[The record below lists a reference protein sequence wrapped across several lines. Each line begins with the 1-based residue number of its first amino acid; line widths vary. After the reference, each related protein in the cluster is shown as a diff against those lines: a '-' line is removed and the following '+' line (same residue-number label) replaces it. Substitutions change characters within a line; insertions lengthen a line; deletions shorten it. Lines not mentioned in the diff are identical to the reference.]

1 MVITIK
7 GADMSKSKTGRKI
20 AFKKRRQ
27 NRLGMILVSVVVLMM
42 CLVMIVSMMSLN
54 KKRNGYIEREQNLQQ
69 QIEAEEK
76 RAEDLKE
83 YEKYTKTA
91 AYVEEVAKDK
101 LGLVY
106 EDEVVFQAEEK

>member
-1 MVITIK
+1 M
-7 GADMSKSKTGRKI
+7 ARRKV

-27 NRLGMILVSVVVLMM
+27 NRLGMILVSVVV
-42 CLVMIVSMMSLN
+42 VMLFIVMSISMASLS
-54 KKRNGYIEREQNLQQ
+54 KKRDDYLEKEQSLQK
-69 QIEAEEK
+69 QIEAEND
-76 RAEDLKE
+76 RAEELVE

-106 EDEVVFQAEEK
+106 QDEIVFQAEEK

>member
-1 MVITIK
+1 M
-7 GADMSKSKTGRKI
+7 AGRKV

-27 NRLGMILVSVVVLMM
+27 NRLGMILVTVVVLML
-42 CLVMIVSMMSLN
+42 CLVLTVSMMSLN
-54 KKRNGYIEREQNLQQ
+54 KKRDGYIERQESLQR
-69 QIEAEEK
+69 QIDAENK
-76 RAEDLKE
+76 RTQDLEE

-106 EDEVVFQAEEK
+106 EDEIVFQAEEK

>member
-1 MVITIK
+1 MV
-7 GADMSKSKTGRKI
+7 KSKTKRKI
-20 AFKKRRQ
+20 AFRKRRQ
-27 NRLGMILVSVVVLMM
+27 NRLGMMLVSIVVLMM
-42 CLVMIVSMMSLN
+42 CLVMLVSMVSLK
-54 KKRNGYIEREQNLQQ
+54 KKRDGYLEREQSLQQ
-69 QIEAEEK
+69 QIDAETQRAEE
-76 RAEDLKE
+76 LKE

>member
-1 MVITIK
+1 
-7 GADMSKSKTGRKI
+7 MSRRKV

-27 NRLGMILVSVVVLMM
+27 NRLGMILVMVVVLMLCM
-42 CLVMIVSMMSLN
+42 VMVVSMSSLR
-54 KKRNGYIEREQNLQQ
+54 KKRDGYIERQESLQR
-69 QIEAEEK
+69 QIDAETK
-76 RAEDLKE
+76 RTEDLEE

-106 EDEVVFQAEEK
+106 KDEIVFQAEEK

>member
-1 MVITIK
+1 M
-7 GADMSKSKTGRKI
+7 GRRKV

-27 NRLGMILVSVVVLMM
+27 NRLGMVLVTGVVVLL
-42 CLVMIVSMMSLN
+42 CLVLTISMMSLK
-54 KKRNGYIEREQNLQQ
+54 KKRDGYVQKQESLEQ
-69 QIEAEEK
+69 QIEAENK
-76 RAEDLKE
+76 RAEDLVE

-106 EDEVVFQAEEK
+106 EDEIVFQAEEK

>member
-1 MVITIK
+1 MARRRV
-7 GADMSKSKTGRKI
+7 

-27 NRLGMILVSVVVLMM
+27 NRLGMMLVAFVVAMLFI
-42 CLVMIVSMMSLN
+42 VMSISMFSLN
-54 KKRNGYIEREQNLQQ
+54 KKRNAYIDRKMNLEK
-69 QIEAEEK
+69 QIESENERAEE
-76 RAEDLKE
+76 LVE

-106 EDEVVFQAEEK
+106 EDEIVFQAEEK

>member
-1 MVITIK
+1 M
-7 GADMSKSKTGRKI
+7 ARRKV

-27 NRLGMILVSVVVLMM
+27 NRLGMILVTGVVVSLCVVLM
-42 CLVMIVSMMSLN
+42 ISMMSLK
-54 KKRNGYIEREQNLQQ
+54 KKRDGYVERQESLEQ
-69 QIEAEEK
+69 QIEAENK
-76 RAEDLKE
+76 RAEDLVE

-106 EDEVVFQAEEK
+106 EDEIVFQAEEK

>member
-1 MVITIK
+1 M
-7 GADMSKSKTGRKI
+7 ARSKTGRKI

-27 NRLGMILVSVVVLMM
+27 NRLGMILVTTVVLMM
-42 CLVMIVSMMSLN
+42 CLVMVVSMFSLK
-54 KKRNGYIEREQNLQQ
+54 KKREGYMEREQSLKQ
-69 QIEAEEK
+69 QIDAENR

>member
-1 MVITIK
+1 M
-7 GADMSKSKTGRKI
+7 ARRRI

-27 NRLGMILVSVVVLMM
+27 NKLGMFLVSIVVFML
-42 CLVMIVSMMSLN
+42 CLVIAVGMHSLSI
-54 KKRNGYIEREQNLQQ
+54 KRKGYIEREEFLNR
-69 QIEAEEK
+69 QIEAENK
-76 RAEDLKE
+76 RAEDLVE

-106 EDEVVFQAEEK
+106 EDEIVFQAEEK

>member
-1 MVITIK
+1 M
-7 GADMSKSKTGRKI
+7 ARRKV

-27 NRLGMILVSVVVLMM
+27 NRLGMILVTGVVVSL
-42 CLVMIVSMMSLN
+42 CLVMTFSMMSLK
-54 KKRNGYIEREQNLQQ
+54 KKRDGYLERQKSLEQ
-69 QIEAEEK
+69 QIEAENR
-76 RAEDLKE
+76 RAEDLVE

-106 EDEVVFQAEEK
+106 SDEIVFQAEEK